1 MMTGRTTV
9 QAEAE
14 GGMRKLFSLGWSNPL
29 LRYGAWVCFV
39 LLAIRLAYLG
49 FRGVI
54 VPEVG
59 ERATSYYVAPRLM
72 SCEKPN
78 PNLDAQVDKLKG
90 EVAPVYAVDNSHIEA
105 RQDFL
110 RSVETKLEEDL
121 EILGRTEKSLRS
133 LEEKKPAPRAIK
145 ESPFYQGDGAG
156 ESDKGKGE
164 DSGEQTELSG
174 TIREVEEHA
183 CGLIAS
189 VAPGLSKAQQESL
202 LKAFRRE
209 PGTLGDSFAAAQAV
223 LDECGR
229 WFVVETLDFV
239 FQRDRSRGIVYIDS
253 GGSERTLAEGQ
264 RVRSYV
270 EALDEVRARSVG
282 RTVSENFP
290 RLKGAKRQTSFVTQ
304 MVVSGIRPN
313 FRRDEVRSDEA
324 VQLAVASVPKRVA
337 VDFEQGQTIVALG
350 EKVEEWQ
357 ADCVARF
364 STKVVGRGA
373 TGMLLG
379 IPVPTLLLALGLAM
393 VVVLS
398 SLMLRK
404 FLVRTTQGD
413 RLTHGDYLAIG
424 VLLVLQLGLLRL
436 FLFASSVF
444 SLTYPAVNKGTM
456 LAACPVGVSVMLA
469 TLLLGVRVV
478 FVVLLFLAA
487 IALLITVQA
496 GPELLGG
503 SFAAYYSLYYLAV
516 SLTGIW
522 MTRQVTRRSSLFS
535 AGMMSGVAG
544 ILYWVAVY
552 FVEGG
557 QVPTNHLLHLTVAS
571 LVSGSL
577 TYIFL
582 ISLSPVFE
590 YLWDY
595 TTNPRLVELSS
606 TEHPALKELSRR
618 APGTYQHSLW
628 MSTLVEEAASAI
640 GCNSLLAKVGAFYHD
655 LGKLAAATESGLPGG
670 ATDSPLFFGENQQG
684 VNPHDHLSPSVS
696 SRILRRH
703 VELSVKMIRK
713 YRLGR
718 KIEEIAE
725 QHHGTSFMEHF
736 YNKAVLAAQVGGT
749 QVNEDE
755 YRYPGPRPQTKEAA
769 LVMLADGIE
778 ASVRSLPQ
786 HTEEKI
792 CQRVEAGIRKRRTDG
807 QLDDSKLTFGD
818 LKKIEECFIKT
829 LVSMY
834 HARPEYLSIKP
845 DDRTVRLKSD
855 EAAMLAS
862 EDETRPMR
870 REDVL
875 RGRALAA
882 GRGPGEWGPGAAPS
896 GPEPG
901 MAERGRSP
909 SAGEAVR
916 PGAAD
921 DDAGGP
927 GERGG
932 KGTEN

>member
-1 MMTGRTTV
+1 MKIGGTRV
-9 QAEAE
+9 QVAED
-14 GGMRKLFSLGWSNPL
+14 GGVRRYFTLGWGNPL
-29 LRYGAWVCFV
+29 LRYGAWLCFI
-39 LLAIRLAYLG
+39 LLIVRLAYLG
-49 FRGVI
+49 FRGVL

-78 PNLDAQVDKLKG
+78 PNLDTQVEKLKS

-105 RQDFL
+105 RQEFL
-110 RSVETKLEEDL
+110 RSIEAKLKEDVSL
-121 EILGRTEKSLRS
+121 LSKTERSLRS
-133 LEEKKPAPRAIK
+133 LDEKKQPPRAIK
-145 ESPFYQGDGAG
+145 ESPFYQSDASSGEEKSAGDGDR
-156 ESDKGKGE
+156 S
-164 DSGEQTELSG
+164 SLSA
-174 TIREVEEHA
+174 TLREVEEHA

-202 LKAFRRE
+202 LKAFRRA
-209 PGTLGDSFAAAQAV
+209 PATVGDSFAAALTV
-223 LDECGR
+223 LEECGR
-229 WFVVETLDFV
+229 WLVVETLDFV
-239 FQRDRSRGIVYIDS
+239 FQRDRSRGLVLVDA
-253 GGSERTLAEGQ
+253 GQREHPLAEAQ

-282 RTVSENFP
+282 RIISENFP

-313 FRRDEVRSDEA
+313 FRKDDARTDEA
-324 VQLAVASVPKRVA
+324 LRLAVASVPRGVA
-337 VDFEQGQTIVALG
+337 VEFEQGQTIVALG

-364 STKVVGRGA
+364 SPNSAGRGA
-373 TGMLLG
+373 SGTFLG
-379 IPVPTLLLALGLAM
+379 IPVPTLLLALGIAM
-393 VVVLS
+393 VVVLA
-398 SLMLRK
+398 SLTLRK
-404 FLVRTTQGD
+404 FLVRSPQGD

-469 TLLLGVRVV
+469 TLLLGVKVA
-478 FVVLLFLAA
+478 FVLLLFLSAV
-487 IALLITVQA
+487 ALLMTVQA

-503 SFAAYYSLYYLAV
+503 SFAAYYTLYYLAV

-522 MTRQVTRRSSLFS
+522 MTRQVARRSSLFS
-535 AGMMSGVAG
+535 AGMMAG
-544 ILYWVAVY
+544 IAGVLYWVAVY

-557 QVPTNHLLHLTVAS
+557 QIPTNHLVHLTVAS
-571 LVSGSL
+571 LVSGALS
-577 TYIFL
+577 YIFL

-628 MSTLVEEAASAI
+628 ISTLVEEAASAI
-640 GCNSLLAKVGAFYHD
+640 GCNALLAKVGAFYHD
-655 LGKLAAATESGLPGG
+655 LGKLAAAAESGLPGG
-670 ATDSPLFFGENQQG
+670 ATDSPLFFAENQGG

-696 SRILRRH
+696 ARILRRH
-703 VELSVKMIRK
+703 VELSIKMIRK

-718 KIEEIAE
+718 RIEAIAE

-736 YNKAVLAAQVGGT
+736 YNKAVLAAQVDGT

-755 YRYPGPRPQTKEAA
+755 YRYPGPRPQNKEAA
-769 LVMLADGIE
+769 LVMLADSVE
-778 ASVRSLPQ
+778 AAVRSLPQ
-786 HTEEKI
+786 HSEEKI
-792 CQRVEAGIRKRRTDG
+792 AKRVEGIIRKKRTDG
-807 QLDDSKLTFGD
+807 QLDESQLTFGD
-818 LKKIEECFIKT
+818 VKRIEEGFIKT
-829 LVSMY
+829 LICMY

-845 DDRTVRLKSD
+845 DERTVRLKSE
-855 EAAMLAS
+855 EAALLAS

-870 REDVL
+870 RDDVL
-875 RGRALAA
+875 RHRAQA
-882 GRGPGEWGPGAAPS
+882 RGEPDPGTDPGPLKPDDG
-896 GPEPG
+896 GDG
-901 MAERGRSP
+901 GGRS
-909 SAGEAVR
+909 E
-916 PGAAD
+916 
-921 DDAGGP
+921 
-927 GERGG
+927 
-932 KGTEN
+932 T

>member
-1 MMTGRTTV
+1 MMTGRTRV
-9 QAEAE
+9 QVADEA
-14 GGMRKLFSLGWSNPL
+14 GGRRYFTLGWGNPL
-29 LRYGAWVCFV
+29 LRYGAWLCFL

-49 FRGVI
+49 FRGVL
-54 VPEVG
+54 VPDVG

-78 PNLDAQVDKLKG
+78 PNLETQVEKLKG
-90 EVAPVYAVDNSHIEA
+90 EVPPVYVVDNSNIEA
-105 RQDFL
+105 RQEFL
-110 RSVETKLEEDL
+110 RSVEGKLQEDV
-121 EILGRTEKSLRS
+121 EILGRTERSLRS
-133 LEEKKPAPRAIK
+133 LDEKKPAPRAIK
-145 ESPFYQGDGAG
+145 ESPFYQNDASGEDDKDKGADAG
-156 ESDKGKGE
+156 ERTD
-164 DSGEQTELSG
+164 LNG
-174 TIREVEEHA
+174 TLREVEEHA
-183 CGLIAS
+183 CGLISS

-202 LKAFRRE
+202 LKAFRRDLA
-209 PGTLGDSFAAAQAV
+209 TLGDSFDAAQAV

-239 FQRDRSRGIVYIDS
+239 FQRDRSRGIVYVES
-253 GGSERTLAEGQ
+253 NESERPLAEGQ

-270 EALDEVRARSVG
+270 EALDEVRARTVN

-313 FRRDEVRSDEA
+313 FRRDESRTEQA
-324 VQLAVASVPKRVA
+324 VLLAVASVPRRVS

-357 ADCVARF
+357 ADCIARF
-364 STKVVGRGA
+364 STKGTGRGA
-373 TGMLLG
+373 TGMVLG
-379 IPVPTLLLALGLAM
+379 IPVPTLLLAVGLAM

-398 SLMLRK
+398 ALTLRK

-413 RLTHGDYLAIG
+413 RLSHGDYLAIG

-436 FLFASSVF
+436 FLFASTVF

-456 LAACPVGVSVMLA
+456 LAACPVGMSVMLG
-469 TLLLGVRVV
+469 TLLLGVRVA
-478 FVVLLFLAA
+478 FVMLVFLAA
-487 IALLITVQA
+487 MSSLITVQA

-522 MTRQVTRRSSLFS
+522 MTRQVTRRSSLFA

-557 QVPTNHLLHLTVAS
+557 QVPTNHLVHLTVAS
-571 LVSGSL
+571 LVSGAL

-618 APGTYQHSLW
+618 ASGTYNHSIWL
-628 MSTLVEEAASAI
+628 STLVEEAASAI
-640 GCNSLLAKVGAFYHD
+640 GCNALLAKVGALYHD

-718 KIEEIAE
+718 RIEEIAE
-725 QHHGTSFMEHF
+725 QHHGNSFMEHF
-736 YNKAVLAAQVGGT
+736 YNKALLAAQVDQT

-755 YRYPGPRPQTKEAA
+755 FRYPGPRPQSKEAA

-778 ASVRSLPQ
+778 ASVRAMPQ

-792 CQRVEAGIRKRRTDG
+792 SQRVEGSIRKRRTDG
-807 QLDDSKLTFGD
+807 QLDDSQLTFGD
-818 LKKIEECFIKT
+818 LKRVEECFIKT
-829 LVSMY
+829 LISMY

-855 EAAMLAS
+855 EAAMLTM

-875 RGRALAA
+875 RRRPAEADGA
-882 GRGPGEWGPGAAPS
+882 PG
-896 GPEPG
+896 
-901 MAERGRSP
+901 
-909 SAGEAVR
+909 
-916 PGAAD
+916 
-921 DDAGGP
+921 GGP
-927 GERGG
+927 ERGG
-932 KGTEN
+932 GEGNA